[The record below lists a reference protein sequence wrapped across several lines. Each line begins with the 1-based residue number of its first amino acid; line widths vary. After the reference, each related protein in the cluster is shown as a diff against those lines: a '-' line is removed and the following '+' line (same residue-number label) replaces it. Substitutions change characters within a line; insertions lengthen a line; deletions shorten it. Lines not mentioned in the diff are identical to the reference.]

1 MSFDG
6 IGKKAL
12 RAGKF
17 VVFVFVCVKSWVLRE
32 KSFVK
37 TVLIGEISQVRRAVF
52 ELKILLP
59 VFVAMLRPKVFSGVS
74 FNSLIVGRLC
84 FAFRV
89 TTRLE
94 NHL

>member
-37 TVLIGEISQVRRAVF
+37 TVLIGEIS
-52 ELKILLP
+52 
-59 VFVAMLRPKVFSGVS
+59 
-74 FNSLIVGRLC
+74 
-84 FAFRV
+84 
-89 TTRLE
+89 
-94 NHL
+94 